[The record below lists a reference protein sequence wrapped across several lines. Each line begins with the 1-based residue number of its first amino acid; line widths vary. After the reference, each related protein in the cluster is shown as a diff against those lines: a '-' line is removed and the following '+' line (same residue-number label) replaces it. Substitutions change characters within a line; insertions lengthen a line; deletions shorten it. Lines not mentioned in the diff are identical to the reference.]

1 MDASDVIF
9 VLLVCGWA
17 LWSNRSIHS
26 TSVRR
31 SMARRKN
38 SSFLARF

>member
-1 MDASDVIF
+1 MNISDVILI
-9 VLLVCGWA
+9 VLIVGWA

-38 SSFLARF
+38 SGILARF